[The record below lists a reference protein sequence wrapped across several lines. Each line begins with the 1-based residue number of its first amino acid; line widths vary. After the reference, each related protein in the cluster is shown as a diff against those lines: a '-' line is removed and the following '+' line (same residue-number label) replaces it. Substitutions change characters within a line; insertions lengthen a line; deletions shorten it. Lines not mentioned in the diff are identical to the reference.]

1 MLHLGGTI
9 VNIFLYLI
17 AIICFA
23 VPSYNWFATG
33 HLSGTFS
40 LVFGVFILYWIHRR
54 NKKKFKPELE
64 FSSGNEEVDKLND
77 ELFSKAVDDFNA
89 IEKEMKH
96 IDDNEL
102 RKQLRKM
109 QGIAKN
115 FLAYLQQHPERMS
128 LSRRFVDYYQDR
140 ALLLVRKYQE
150 LEKTGLEA
158 QEVQQAKRDIKEILD
173 KFDEAYEDQFSKVL
187 NAQLMDL
194 DAEMKVMKQNMA
206 ADGIRTEQPQ
216 PKPQA
221 KRSDDLVGT
230 IIDLA
235 DQFLNTKRK

>member
-1 MLHLGGTI
+1 M
-9 VNIFLYLI
+9 NIFLYLI

-40 LVFGVFILYWIHRR
+40 LAFGVFILYWIHRR

-96 IDDNEL
+96 VDDDEL

-115 FLAYLQQHPERMS
+115 FLTYLQQHPERMS
-128 LSRRFVDYYQDR
+128 LARRFVDYYQDR

-158 QEVQQAKRDIKEILD
+158 QEVQQSKWEIKQLLD

-206 ADGIRTEQPQ
+206 ADGIQTEP
-216 PKPQA
+216 PKVEPQA

>member
-1 MLHLGGTI
+1 M
-9 VNIFLYLI
+9 NIFLYLI

-96 IDDNEL
+96 VDDDEL

-115 FLAYLQQHPERMS
+115 FLTYLQQHPERMS
-128 LSRRFVDYYQDR
+128 LARRFVDYYQDR

-150 LEKTGLEA
+150 LERRALKRRKCSSRNGTSSSSWISSTKPMKTSSP
-158 QEVQQAKRDIKEILD
+158 R
-173 KFDEAYEDQFSKVL
+173 SS
-187 NAQLMDL
+187 MPSSW
-194 DAEMKVMKQNMA
+194 
-206 ADGIRTEQPQ
+206 TST
-216 PKPQA
+216 PK
-221 KRSDDLVGT
+221 
-230 IIDLA
+230 
-235 DQFLNTKRK
+235 

>member
-1 MLHLGGTI
+1 M
-9 VNIFLYLI
+9 NIFLYLI
-17 AIICFA
+17 AFVCFA
-23 VPSYNWFATG
+23 IPGYNWFAMG

-40 LVFGVFILYWIHRR
+40 IIFGIIMLYWAHRR
-54 NKKKFKPELE
+54 KKKHAKPQLN
-64 FSSGNEEVDKLND
+64 FSSGNEELDKLND
-77 ELFSKAVDDFNA
+77 ELFNKAVDDFNA
-89 IEKEMKH
+89 LEKELKRVQ
-96 IDDNEL
+96 DNEL

-109 QGIAKN
+109 QGIANN
-115 FLAYLQQHPERMS
+115 FLTYLQQHPERMS
-128 LSRRFVDYYQDR
+128 LARRFVDYYQDR

-158 QEVQQAKRDIKEILD
+158 QEVQQAKEEIKQLLD
-173 KFDEAYEDQFSKVL
+173 NFDEAYEDQFSKVL

-206 ADGIRTEQPQ
+206 ADGIQTEAPRQDTSSSGS
-216 PKPQA
+216 KA
-221 KRSDDLVGT
+221 KHSDDLVGT

>member
-1 MLHLGGTI
+1 M
-9 VNIFLYLI
+9 
-17 AIICFA
+17 
-23 VPSYNWFATG
+23 
-33 HLSGTFS
+33 
-40 LVFGVFILYWIHRR
+40 
-54 NKKKFKPELE
+54 
-64 FSSGNEEVDKLND
+64 DKLND

-96 IDDNEL
+96 VDDDEL

-115 FLAYLQQHPERMS
+115 FLTYLQQHPERMS
-128 LSRRFVDYYQDR
+128 LARRFVDYYQDR

-158 QEVQQAKRDIKEILD
+158 QEVQQSKWDIKQLLD

-206 ADGIRTEQPQ
+206 ADGIQTEPPKVEPQ
-216 PKPQA
+216 V

>member
-1 MLHLGGTI
+1 M
-9 VNIFLYLI
+9 NIFLYLI

-40 LVFGVFILYWIHRR
+40 LVFGVVILYWIHRR

-77 ELFSKAVDDFNA
+77 ELFRKAVDDFNA

-96 IDDNEL
+96 VDDDEL

-115 FLAYLQQHPERMS
+115 FLTYLQQHPERMS
-128 LSRRFVDYYQDR
+128 LARRFVDYYQDR

-158 QEVQQAKRDIKEILD
+158 QEVQQSKWEIKQLLD
-173 KFDEAYEDQFSKVL
+173 KFDEAYEDQFSQVL
-187 NAQLMDL
+187 NAQLMEL
-194 DAEMKVMKQNMA
+194 DAELTVMKQNMA
-206 ADGIRTEQPQ
+206 ADGIQTEP
-216 PKPQA
+216 PKVEPQA

>member
-1 MLHLGGTI
+1 M
-9 VNIFLYLI
+9 NIFLYLI

-96 IDDNEL
+96 VDDDEL

-115 FLAYLQQHPERMS
+115 FLTYLQQHPERMS
-128 LSRRFVDYYQDR
+128 LARRFVDYYQDR

-158 QEVQQAKRDIKEILD
+158 QEVQQAKEEIKQLLD
-173 KFDEAYEDQFSKVL
+173 NFDEAYEDQFSKVL

-206 ADGIRTEQPQ
+206 ADGIQTEP
-216 PKPQA
+216 PKVEPQA

>member
-1 MLHLGGTI
+1 M
-9 VNIFLYLI
+9 NIFLYLI

-40 LVFGVFILYWIHRR
+40 LVFGVVILYWIHRR

-77 ELFSKAVDDFNA
+77 ELFRKAVDDFNA

-96 IDDNEL
+96 VDDDEL

-115 FLAYLQQHPERMS
+115 FLTYLQQHPERMS
-128 LSRRFVDYYQDR
+128 LARRFVDYYQDR

-158 QEVQQAKRDIKEILD
+158 QEVQQSKWEIKQLLD

-194 DAEMKVMKQNMA
+194 DAEMTVMKQNMA
-206 ADGIRTEQPQ
+206 ADGIQTEP
-216 PKPQA
+216 PKVEPQA

>member
-1 MLHLGGTI
+1 M
-9 VNIFLYLI
+9 NIFLYLI
-17 AIICFA
+17 AFVCFA
-23 VPSYNWFATG
+23 IPGYNWFATG

-40 LVFGVFILYWIHRR
+40 IIFGILMLYWAHRR
-54 NKKKFKPELE
+54 KKKHAKPQLN
-64 FSSGNEEVDKLND
+64 FSSGNEELDKLND
-77 ELFSKAVDDFNA
+77 ELFNKAVDDFNA
-89 IEKEMKH
+89 LEKELKRVQ
-96 IDDNEL
+96 DNEL

-109 QGIAKN
+109 QGIANN
-115 FLAYLQQHPERMS
+115 FLTYLQQHPERMS
-128 LSRRFVDYYQDR
+128 RFVDYYQDR

-158 QEVQQAKRDIKEILD
+158 QEVQQAKEEIKQLLD
-173 KFDEAYEDQFSKVL
+173 NFDEAYEDQFSKVL

-206 ADGIRTEQPQ
+206 ADGIQTEAPRQDTSSSGS
-216 PKPQA
+216 KA
-221 KRSDDLVGT
+221 KHSDDLVGT

>member
-1 MLHLGGTI
+1 M
-9 VNIFLYLI
+9 
-17 AIICFA
+17 
-23 VPSYNWFATG
+23 
-33 HLSGTFS
+33 
-40 LVFGVFILYWIHRR
+40 
-54 NKKKFKPELE
+54 
-64 FSSGNEEVDKLND
+64 DKLND

-96 IDDNEL
+96 VDDDEL

-115 FLAYLQQHPERMS
+115 FLTYLQQHPERMS
-128 LSRRFVDYYQDR
+128 LARRFVDYYQDR

-158 QEVQQAKRDIKEILD
+158 QEVQQSKWEIKQLLD

-206 ADGIRTEQPQ
+206 ADGIQTEP
-216 PKPQA
+216 PKGEPQA

>member
-1 MLHLGGTI
+1 M
-9 VNIFLYLI
+9 NIFLYLI

-33 HLSGTFS
+33 HLSGAFS

-54 NKKKFKPELE
+54 NKKKFNPELE

-96 IDDNEL
+96 VDDDEL

-115 FLAYLQQHPERMS
+115 FLTYLQQHPERMS
-128 LSRRFVDYYQDR
+128 LARRFVDYYQDR

-158 QEVQQAKRDIKEILD
+158 QEVQQSKWDIKQLLD

-206 ADGIRTEQPQ
+206 ADGIQTEP
-216 PKPQA
+216 PKVEPQA
-221 KRSDDLVGT
+221 KCSDDLVGT

>member
-1 MLHLGGTI
+1 M
-9 VNIFLYLI
+9 NIFLYLI

-33 HLSGTFS
+33 HVSGTFS
-40 LVFGVFILYWIHRR
+40 LIFGVFILYWIHRR
-54 NKKKFKPELE
+54 NKKKFKPELD

-77 ELFSKAVDDFNA
+77 ELFNKAVDDFNA
-89 IEKEMKH
+89 IQKEIKRIH
-96 IDDNEL
+96 DESL

-109 QGIAKN
+109 QGIAQN
-115 FLAYLQQHPERMS
+115 FLTYLQQHPERMS

-140 ALLLVRKYQE
+140 ALLLVRKYEE
-150 LEKTGLEA
+150 LENTGLEA
-158 QEVQQAKRDIKEILD
+158 QEVQQAKWEIKQLLD

-206 ADGIRTEQPQ
+206 ADGIQTEQPQ
-216 PKPQA
+216 PKPQE
-221 KRSDDLVGT
+221 KKSEDVLGT

>member
-1 MLHLGGTI
+1 
-9 VNIFLYLI
+9 
-17 AIICFA
+17 
-23 VPSYNWFATG
+23 
-33 HLSGTFS
+33 
-40 LVFGVFILYWIHRR
+40 
-54 NKKKFKPELE
+54 
-64 FSSGNEEVDKLND
+64 
-77 ELFSKAVDDFNA
+77 
-89 IEKEMKH
+89 
-96 IDDNEL
+96 
-102 RKQLRKM
+102 M

-115 FLAYLQQHPERMS
+115 FLTYLQQHPERMS
-128 LSRRFVDYYQDR
+128 LARRFVDYYQDR

-158 QEVQQAKRDIKEILD
+158 QEVQQSKWDIKQLLD

-206 ADGIRTEQPQ
+206 ADGIQTEPPKVEPQ
-216 PKPQA
+216 V

>member
-1 MLHLGGTI
+1 MTTNCG
-9 VNIFLYLI
+9 
-17 AIICFA
+17 
-23 VPSYNWFATG
+23 
-33 HLSGTFS
+33 
-40 LVFGVFILYWIHRR
+40 
-54 NKKKFKPELE
+54 
-64 FSSGNEEVDKLND
+64 
-77 ELFSKAVDDFNA
+77 
-89 IEKEMKH
+89 
-96 IDDNEL
+96 
-102 RKQLRKM
+102 KQLRKM

-115 FLAYLQQHPERMS
+115 FLTYLQQHPERMS
-128 LSRRFVDYYQDR
+128 LARRFVDYYQDR

-158 QEVQQAKRDIKEILD
+158 QEVQQSKWDIKQLLD

-206 ADGIRTEQPQ
+206 ADGIQTEPPKVEPQ
-216 PKPQA
+216 V

>member
-1 MLHLGGTI
+1 M
-9 VNIFLYLI
+9 NIFLYLI

-33 HLSGTFS
+33 HVSGTFS
-40 LVFGVFILYWIHRR
+40 LIFGVFILYWIHRR
-54 NKKKFKPELE
+54 NKKKFKPELD

-77 ELFSKAVDDFNA
+77 ELFNKAVDDFNA
-89 IEKEMKH
+89 IQKEIKR
-96 IDDNEL
+96 IRDESL

-109 QGIAKN
+109 QGIAQN
-115 FLAYLQQHPERMS
+115 FLTYLQQHPERMS

-140 ALLLVRKYQE
+140 ALLLVRKYEE
-150 LEKTGLEA
+150 LENTGLEA
-158 QEVQQAKRDIKEILD
+158 QEVQQAKWEIKQLLD

-187 NAQLMDL
+187 NAQLVDL

-206 ADGIRTEQPQ
+206 ADGIQTEQPQ
-216 PKPQA
+216 PKPQE
-221 KRSDDLVGT
+221 KKSEDVLGT

>member
-1 MLHLGGTI
+1 M
-9 VNIFLYLI
+9 NIFLYLI

-33 HLSGTFS
+33 HVSGTFS
-40 LVFGVFILYWIHRR
+40 LIFGVFILYWIHRR
-54 NKKKFKPELE
+54 NKKKFKPELD

-77 ELFSKAVDDFNA
+77 ELFNKAVDDFNA
-89 IEKEMKH
+89 IQKEIKR
-96 IDDNEL
+96 IRDESL

-109 QGIAKN
+109 QGIAQN
-115 FLAYLQQHPERMS
+115 FLTYLQQHPERMS

-140 ALLLVRKYQE
+140 ALLLVRKYEE
-150 LEKTGLEA
+150 LENTGLEA
-158 QEVQQAKRDIKEILD
+158 QEVQQAKWEIKQLLD

-206 ADGIRTEQPQ
+206 ADGIQTEQPQ
-216 PKPQA
+216 PKLQE
-221 KRSDDLVGT
+221 KKSEDVLGT

>member
-1 MLHLGGTI
+1 M
-9 VNIFLYLI
+9 NIFLYLI

-33 HLSGTFS
+33 HVSGTFS
-40 LVFGVFILYWIHRR
+40 LIFGVFILYWIHRR
-54 NKKKFKPELE
+54 NKKKFKPELD

-77 ELFSKAVDDFNA
+77 ELFNKAVDDFNA
-89 IEKEMKH
+89 IQKEIKR
-96 IDDNEL
+96 IRDESL

-109 QGIAKN
+109 QGIAQN
-115 FLAYLQQHPERMS
+115 FLTYLQQHPERMS

-140 ALLLVRKYQE
+140 ALLLVRKYEE
-150 LEKTGLEA
+150 LENTGLEA
-158 QEVQQAKRDIKEILD
+158 QEVQQAKWEIKQLLD

-206 ADGIRTEQPQ
+206 ADGIQTEQPQ
-216 PKPQA
+216 PKPQE
-221 KRSDDLVGT
+221 KKSEDVLGT

>member
-1 MLHLGGTI
+1 MI
-9 VNIFLYLI
+9 
-17 AIICFA
+17 
-23 VPSYNWFATG
+23 
-33 HLSGTFS
+33 
-40 LVFGVFILYWIHRR
+40 
-54 NKKKFKPELE
+54 
-64 FSSGNEEVDKLND
+64 
-77 ELFSKAVDDFNA
+77 DFNTKEGRQAYRHTSAHIMAQAVKRLWPDTQLAIGPAIEDGFYYDFDREKNFDKDDLEA

-96 IDDNEL
+96 VDDDEL

-115 FLAYLQQHPERMS
+115 FLTYLQQHPERMS
-128 LSRRFVDYYQDR
+128 LARRFVDYYQDR

-150 LEKTGLEA
+150 LEKTGLES
-158 QEVQQAKRDIKEILD
+158 QEVQQSKWEIKQLLD

-206 ADGIRTEQPQ
+206 ADGIQTEP
-216 PKPQA
+216 PKVEPQA